1 MKKIRNWG
9 VLSLLL
15 ILAISLSSCMHR
27 TEIGQASVILE
38 KYGDNKGI
46 QPKAV
51 GPGNY
56 FESWGQDYYDF
67 PTFQVN
73 YTFTASSTE
82 GSKDNEQF
90 TFQTKEGMEC
100 SVDLGIAMHF
110 DFDKL
115 PLMYSTYHKQVEEIR
130 AIVLRNSVR
139 DALNRISGN
148 MPVESVYGAGK
159 GMLIDTVF
167 KVVSKNL
174 APTGIIV
181 DRISLIGSVRI
192 PDAVKAALDAKVTMT
207 QDAQKEQNKV
217 LLAQATAN
225 INVATAKGLA
235 DAMKIKADGEA
246 YYNRTVSSSLT
257 PQIVEMKRIE
267 VWDGKYPTYY
277 GVNGGLIIK

>member
-1 MKKIRNWG
+1 MKRIKF
-9 VLSLLL
+9 LSLLL
-15 ILAISLSSCMHR
+15 IVALTVSLTSCMHR
-27 TEIGQASVILE
+27 TEIGQASIILK

-46 QPKAV
+46 QSKAV

-56 FESWGQDYYDF
+56 FEGWGQDYYDF

-73 YTFTASSTE
+73 YTFTKDTTE
-82 GSKDNEQF
+82 GSKKNEEF

-115 PLMYSTYHKQVEEIR
+115 PLMYSTYHKQIEEIR
-130 AIVLRNSVR
+130 AIVLKNSVR

-148 MPVESVYGAGK
+148 MSVESVYGAGK
-159 GMLIDTVF
+159 GLLIDTVF

-174 APTGIIV
+174 VSTGIIV
-181 DRISLIGSVRI
+181 DKISLIGSVRI
-192 PDAVKAALDAKVTMT
+192 PQTVKTALDAKVTMT

-225 INVATAKGLA
+225 INVATAKGQA
-235 DAMKIKADGEA
+235 DALKIKADGEA
-246 YYNRTVSSSLT
+246 YYNKIVSKSLT
-257 PQIVEMKRIE
+257 PSIVEMKRLD
-267 VWDGKYPTYY
+267 VWNGKYPTTY
-277 GVNGGLIIK
+277 GVQGGLIIK

>member
-1 MKKIRNWG
+1 MKRIKFFSMLLIAA
-9 VLSLLL
+9 LSLTLT
-15 ILAISLSSCMHR
+15 SCMHR
-27 TEIGQASVILE
+27 TDIGQASVILE
-38 KYGDNKGI
+38 KYGDSKGV

-73 YTFTASSTE
+73 YTFTRDKTE
-82 GSKDNEQF
+82 GSESNEEF

-110 DFDKL
+110 EFDKL
-115 PLMYSTYHKQVEEIR
+115 PLMYSTYHKKVEEIR
-130 AIVLRNSVR
+130 AIVVRNSVR

-159 GMLIDTVF
+159 GILIDTVY

-174 APTGIIV
+174 APNGIII
-181 DRISLIGSVRI
+181 DKISLIGSVRI
-192 PDAVKAALDAKVTMT
+192 PDAVKTALDEKVTMT
-207 QDAQKEQNKV
+207 QTAQKEQNKV

-225 INVATAKGLA
+225 INVANAQGQA
-235 DAMKIKADGEA
+235 DALRIKADGEA
-246 YYNRTVSSSLT
+246 YYNQTVAKSLT
-257 PQIVEMKRIE
+257 PSIVELKRIE
-267 VWDGKYPTYY
+267 KWDGVYRVQY
-277 GVNGGLIIK
+277 GITGTMLK

>member
-1 MKKIRNWG
+1 MLLT
-9 VLSLLL
+9 VL
-15 ILAISLSSCMHR
+15 AVSLSSCMHR

-38 KYGDNKGI
+38 KYGDNKGV

-56 FESWGQDYYDF
+56 FESWGQSYYDF

-73 YTFTASSTE
+73 YTFTADATE
-82 GSKDNEQF
+82 GSENNEQF

-100 SVDLGIAMHF
+100 SMDLGVAMHF

-130 AIVLRNSVR
+130 SVVLRNAVR

-159 GMLIDTVF
+159 GLLIDTVYR
-167 KVVSKNL
+167 VVKANL

-192 PDAVKAALDAKVTMT
+192 PKQVKEALDEKVTMT
-207 QDAQKEQNKV
+207 QQAQKKENEV
-217 LLAQATAN
+217 AMATAQAN
-225 INVATAKGLA
+225 IAIATAKGKA
-235 DAMKIKADGEA
+235 DAIKIKADAEE
-246 YYNRTVSSSLT
+246 YYNQKVSKSLT
-257 PQIVEMKRIE
+257 AQIVELKRIE
-267 VWDGKYPTYY
+267 KWDGVYRVQY
-277 GVNGGLIIK
+277 GVTGSMLK

>member
-1 MKKIRNWG
+1 MLLT
-9 VLSLLL
+9 VL
-15 ILAISLSSCMHR
+15 AVSLSSCMHR

-38 KYGDNKGI
+38 KYGDNKGV

-56 FESWGQDYYDF
+56 FESWGQSYYDF

-73 YTFTASSTE
+73 YTFTADATE
-82 GSKDNEQF
+82 GSENNEQF

-100 SVDLGIAMHF
+100 SMDLGVAMHF

-130 AIVLRNSVR
+130 SIVLRNAVR

-159 GMLIDTVF
+159 GLLIDTVY
-167 KVVSKNL
+167 KVVKANL

-192 PDAVKAALDAKVTMT
+192 PKQVKEALDEKVTMT
-207 QDAQKEQNKV
+207 QQAQKKENEV
-217 LLAQATAN
+217 AMATAQAN
-225 INVATAKGLA
+225 IAIATAKGKA
-235 DAMKIKADGEA
+235 DAKKIEADGEA
-246 YYNRTVSSSLT
+246 YYNQTVSKSLT
-257 PQIVEMKRIE
+257 PQIVELKRIE
-267 VWDGKYPTYY
+267 TWDGHYPQTY